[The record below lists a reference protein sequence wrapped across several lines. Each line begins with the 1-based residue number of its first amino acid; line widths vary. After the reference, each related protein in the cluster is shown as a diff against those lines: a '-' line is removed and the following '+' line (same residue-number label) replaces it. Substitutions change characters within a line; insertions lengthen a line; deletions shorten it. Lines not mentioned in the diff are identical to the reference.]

1 MTALTVSG
9 NITSGNF
16 IGTFAN
22 GNSNV
27 NIPTAN
33 GNINLTAGGNVTL
46 IVTPTGANIAGY
58 ANVSGNISAANITG
72 PHDGS
77 GAGLSS
83 ITGANVTGTVANATY
98 ATSAGSATT
107 ATSAT
112 TAGTVTTA
120 AQPNI
125 TSVGTLTSLT
135 VTGNTNSGNV
145 IVGNITAS
153 GGILAANVTA
163 NAGGFFAGSG
173 FGLTNIPGAN
183 VTGTVA
189 NATYATSTGVGTLTS
204 GTWNANVIGTSY
216 IATLNQNTTG
226 YAATVSG
233 AAQGNITSLGTL
245 TGLTVSGSA
254 QISSLGVGTAAVGTS
269 GEIVATNN
277 IIAYY
282 SDGRLKTVSSTIPN
296 ALDKVSKLSG
306 VYYTTN
312 ELAESFG
319 YTDKANQV
327 GVIAQEVEAVLPEV
341 VTLAPFDRENVDG
354 EIVSKSGENYKT
366 VYYDKLVPLL
376 IEAIKELKAEIDMLK
391 SNKP

>member
-1 MTALTVSG
+1 MT
-9 NITSGNF
+9 
-16 IGTFAN
+16 
-22 GNSNV
+22 
-27 NIPTAN
+27 TAN
-33 GNINLTAGGNVTL
+33 
-46 IVTPTGANIAGY
+46 
-58 ANVSGNISAANITG
+58 
-72 PHDGS
+72 
-77 GAGLSS
+77 
-83 ITGANVTGTVANATY
+83 
-98 ATSAGSATT
+98 
-107 ATSAT
+107 
-112 TAGTVTTA
+112 
-120 AQPNI
+120 QPNI
-125 TSVGTLTSLT
+125 
-135 VTGNTNSGNV
+135 
-145 IVGNITAS
+145 
-153 GGILAANVTA
+153 
-163 NAGGFFAGSG
+163 
-173 FGLTNIPGAN
+173 
-183 VTGTVA
+183 
-189 NATYATSTGVGTLTS
+189 TGVGTLTS
-204 GTWNANVIGTSY
+204 GTWNANVIGASY

-341 VTLAPFDRENVDG
+341 VTLAPFDRENVNG

-391 SNKP
+391 GNKQ